1 MRSWS
6 TTASAG
12 ANRIGYWRDAIC
24 EAIFE
29 LDFASSDCAMQAQ
42 LRQHDLGVLKLSDV
56 SISSA
61 HQVIRSRQAV
71 ARDRNPRFN
80 LNFIRKGK
88 WLVEH
93 YGRQVQVN
101 AGDLVLLD
109 NRQPYSVTAQEGTT
123 HVAAHLPIEW
133 LRCWLPSP
141 EDAVARPILVGDPWY
156 ATLTTTLSEAM
167 MVSPDEAVTRSM
179 CSQQIGGALALSL
192 GRVARGQTSHTRAI
206 YLRILVAIRER
217 FCEHDLDAAAIAAS
231 VAISPRYLHKILA
244 QEQTTYVRE
253 LFAVR
258 LGQAR
263 AMLESPRFA
272 DLSVS
277 EIGWRSGFCDPSHFS
292 RRFKAHFG
300 VSPGSFRAEG
310 VVQQLPE
317 LH

>member
-12 ANRIGYWRDAIC
+12 ENRIGYWREAIC

-29 LDFASSDCAMQAQ
+29 LDFASADCGIQAQ
-42 LRQHDLGVLKLSDV
+42 LRQHDFGVLKLSDV

-71 ARDRNPRFN
+71 ARDRTPRFN
-80 LNFIRKGK
+80 LNFIREGS

-93 YGRQVQVN
+93 YGRQVDVN
-101 AGDLVLLD
+101 AGDLVLFD

-123 HVAAHLPIEW
+123 HVAAHLPIDW
-133 LRCWLPSP
+133 LRCWLPCP
-141 EDAVARPILVGDPWY
+141 EDAVARPIRVGDPWH
-156 ATLTTTLSEAM
+156 ATLTTTLSEALLIR
-167 MVSPDEAVTRSM
+167 PDEAVTRAM

-206 YLRILVAIRER
+206 YLRILAAIRER
-217 FCEHDLDAAAIAAS
+217 FCEHDLDAAAIAAT

-253 LFAVR
+253 LFTVR
-258 LGQAR
+258 LEQAR

-300 VSPGSFRAEG
+300 TSPGSFRNRDATG
-310 VVQQLPE
+310 LVAD